1 MIRSVLAVLAGIA
14 ALTVTSFAIEAAANA
29 LMMRMFP
36 HALPNRAAIS
46 QSLPASLFLFG
57 YTALCVACGGYVTA
71 WIVKRSP
78 VRHALIMGVL
88 QVALT
93 VWAMLCLLPKEEPL
107 GTWLAAI
114 LLTVPCAWVG
124 GRLRSNQTWRVQKP
138 S

>member
-1 MIRSVLAVLAGIA
+1 MIRSVLAVLAGIG
-14 ALTVTSFAIEAAANA
+14 ALTVTSFAIEAAANP
-29 LMMRMFP
+29 LMMQMFP

-71 WIVKRSP
+71 WIANRSP
-78 VRHALIMGVL
+78 VRHALIMGVV

-93 VWAMLCLLPKEEPL
+93 VWAMLSLPNEAPL
-107 GTWLAAI
+107 RNWLAAI
-114 LLTVPCAWVG
+114 LLTVPCAWLG
-124 GRLRSNQTWRVQKP
+124 GRLRANRTSRGQKL